1 MLYRTVHTT
10 KYRYERPVSQ
20 SISEAH
26 MTPRLSAGQ
35 KVYETRLSIDPGFA
49 TLSTR
54 VDYFGNV
61 ATTIAV
67 FGSHDRFDVTA
78 TSLVETGLLPKPDVA
93 SVPWETVRDELAAPL
108 AEDSLMASE
117 YIFDSPYVGL
127 GQPVAEYARVS
138 FAPTRS
144 MFDAVQDL
152 MHRIRV
158 DFLYKPEST
167 DIGVSTT
174 ELLKLR
180 RGVCQD
186 FSHVMIGA
194 MRSMGLA
201 ARYVSGYLRSGQGA
215 EASHAWVSVFFPGV
229 GWLDFDPT
237 NDVMPAEGHVTVG
250 WGRDFG
256 DVTPLKGV
264 ALGGGGQTVDVEVR
278 VTPA

>member
-1 MLYRTVHTT
+1 MLFRTVHTT
-10 KYRYERPVSQ
+10 KYRYDQPVSQ
-20 SISEAH
+20 SISEAR
-26 MTPRLSAGQ
+26 MTPRLFSGQ
-35 KVYETRLSIDPGFA
+35 KVFETRLTIDPGFA

-67 FGSHDRFDVTA
+67 FGMHDRFTVTA
-78 TSLVETGLLPKPDVA
+78 TSLVETGLAPARDVPP
-93 SVPWETVRDELAAPL
+93 VPWEAVRDELAAPL
-108 AEDSLMASE
+108 AEESLAASE
-117 YIFDSPYVGL
+117 YIFESPYVAL
-127 GQPVAEYARVS
+127 GQAVQDYAAAT
-138 FAPTRS
+138 FAPGRPLHE
-144 MFDAVQDL
+144 AVEDL
-152 MHRIRV
+152 MHRIHA
-158 DFLYKPEST
+158 DFRYMPDST
-167 DIGVSTT
+167 EIGVSTAD
-174 ELLKLR
+174 LLKDR

-194 MRSMGLA
+194 MRSVGLA

-237 NDVMPAEGHVTVG
+237 NNLMPTDGHVTVG

-264 ALGGGGQTVDVEVR
+264 ALGGGGQKVDVEVR